1 MNAFNDKLII
11 IIIIII
17 GKVGENRMG
26 LRMKIILII
35 QATEKVDS

>member
-1 MNAFNDKLII
+1 MSAFNDKL

-26 LRMKIILII
+26 LHMKIILII